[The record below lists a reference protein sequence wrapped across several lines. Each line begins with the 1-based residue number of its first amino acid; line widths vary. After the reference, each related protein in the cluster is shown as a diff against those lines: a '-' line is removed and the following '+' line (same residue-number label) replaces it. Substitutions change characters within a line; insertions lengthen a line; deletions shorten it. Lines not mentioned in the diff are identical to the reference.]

1 MLESSANFAK
11 SGDQLLW
18 QLFKISTMPVRLKA
32 VINNTGDTIRYWY
45 YARLTTSLTFC
56 HSIIMQFL
64 GVSMFLPA
72 VNLLVTP
79 AHWYIAL
86 TISQIITL
94 SWYKTYI
101 FLNFVTYI
109 YIYLCIQNRPWLI
122 MSPYVWC
129 EWPCSHLYN
138 LCLQVI
144 KVTAGSFTS
153 HRTRYTSINPPS
165 ATGVHLVECRESAK

>member
-1 MLESSANFAK
+1 VLESSANFAK

-109 YIYLCIQNRPWLI
+109 YIFMHSKSSMTYHVTLCVMWMTLQ
-122 MSPYVWC
+122 SP
-129 EWPCSHLYN
+129 L
-138 LCLQVI
+138 
-144 KVTAGSFTS
+144 
-153 HRTRYTSINPPS
+153 
-165 ATGVHLVECRESAK
+165 